1 MMRHA
6 KDFLDGDALDAP
18 EAVVLLEAQVFCFS
32 RLETPLLGEAWEPIV
47 FMVLMHG
54 L

>member
-1 MMRHA
+1 MEI
-6 KDFLDGDALDAP
+6 LDVP
-18 EAVVLLEAQVFCFS
+18 EAVVLLEAQVVCFS
-32 RLETPLLGEAWEPIV
+32 RLGTPLLGEAWKPIV

>member
-1 MMRHA
+1 MMRQA
-6 KDFLDGDALDAP
+6 KYFLYGDEFDAP
-18 EAVVLLEAQVFCFS
+18 EAVVLLEAQVACFS
-32 RLETPLLGEAWEPIV
+32 RLGAPLLGEAWEPIV